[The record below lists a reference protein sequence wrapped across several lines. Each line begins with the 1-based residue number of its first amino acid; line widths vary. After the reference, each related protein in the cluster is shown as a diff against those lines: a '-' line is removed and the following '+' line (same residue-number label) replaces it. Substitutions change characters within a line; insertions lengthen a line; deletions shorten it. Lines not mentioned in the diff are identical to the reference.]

1 MAIAGARQRLSGWL
15 ALAALALQLAVSFG
29 HMHAEDFVHGRP
41 GAVIAT
47 QGGSGPGQPYDDDHD
62 HLDCAICAT
71 MYIAGTL
78 VLPVPPAIALPA
90 EIVVACL
97 GPDDLR
103 APQRTTALAFNAR
116 APPRT

>member
-97 GPDDLR
+97 GPDEHC
-103 APQRTTALAFNAR
+103 AAQRTLALAFNAR
-116 APPRT
+116 GPPSA

>member
-1 MAIAGARQRLSGWL
+1 MSWTKTGRKFSGWL

-41 GAVIAT
+41 GTVITT
-47 QGGSGPGQPYDDDHD
+47 QGGSGPGEPLGGDHD

-71 MYIAGTL
+71 MDLAGTL
-78 VLPVPPAIALPA
+78 LLPVPPVIALRA
-90 EIVVACL
+90 EIVVARL
-97 GPDDLR
+97 LPSEHN